1 MSIPMMF
8 SVTHSLPS
16 MISQSPFGGS
26 KLINEQ
32 RDVRAPYG
40 A

>member
-1 MSIPMMF
+1 MTF

-16 MISQSPFGGS
+16 MCWRSPFGGS